1 MGRGVGA
8 LAALSSALVA
18 AATLLQMYIDWNQ
31 MPRAESLDLRL
42 KLAVVAAGLMTLA
55 ALVLGLLAA
64 SKRR

>member
-1 MGRGVGA
+1 MRRSTGI

-31 MPRAESLDLRL
+31 MPRSAQLDLRL
-42 KLAVVAAGLMTLA
+42 KLAVAAAGLLTLA
-55 ALVLGLLAA
+55 ALILGLLAA